1 MTLDGFLTLCGRT
14 TTARCLFSAGSAR
27 ATRAKYTAL
36 LRRLPRSGPPGS
48 TDYANVVGLVANG
61 LYVAAEWGELGKQLQ
76 DLWTTGSLGGPIPDQ
91 FPGVDGALAIN
102 CGDSPNP
109 APGAF
114 QQAAA
119 RAYRRSGA
127 LGTLW
132 TWATEPCATW
142 PVTAAD
148 RYAGPWNHR
157 TANPVMVVGNTVDPA
172 SPYHAAV
179 ALTRE
184 LGHARLLTVDGYG
197 HGARSECTNRFTTR
211 YLIKQILPPPNA
223 RCGSVQPFTA
233 DTTPGAG
240 GTDPPVTEA
249 GQLRSGQ
256 PDRFRCAIDG

>member
-14 TTARCLFSAGSAR
+14 TTARCPFSAGDAKS
-27 ATRAKYTAL
+27 TRAKYTVL

-76 DLWTTGSLGGPIPDQ
+76 DLWTTRSIGGPIPDQ
-91 FPGVDGALAIN
+91 FPGVNGELAIN

-119 RAYRRSGA
+119 RAYPRSGA

-148 RYAGPWNHR
+148 RYTGPWNRR
-157 TANPVMVVGNTVDPA
+157 T
-172 SPYHAAV
+172 
-179 ALTRE
+179 
-184 LGHARLLTVDGYG
+184 
-197 HGARSECTNRFTTR
+197 
-211 YLIKQILPPPNA
+211 LIP
-223 RCGSVQPFTA
+223 
-233 DTTPGAG
+233 
-240 GTDPPVTEA
+240 
-249 GQLRSGQ
+249 
-256 PDRFRCAIDG
+256 